1 VNSVSAGSRSGS
13 TRPAIP
19 SGRLVIAALVVLT
32 ITIVLAAG
40 VPLFAGGQ
48 LTYAGGQNVV
58 PVFEGWERNADG
70 SFNMLFGYFSR
81 NREEV
86 VDIPIG
92 PDNHFDSSHID
103 RGQPTRFYPSR
114 NRYWF
119 RVRVPADFGAKEL
132 VWTLTS
138 RGKTERAYATLHP
151 NYVTDASIQ
160 QLDVAGINLWW
171 AEEGVNARPTVRIEG
186 EAMRRVRVG
195 QPLQLVAIASDDGI
209 PPAPRKQSRRGR
221 YAWHGLRVAWFADRA
236 AGVVTFD
243 PAQFKVYPD
252 PSGNSPWTPGWTAPP
267 VAAGGRYPLTASFDA
282 TGDYVLRVMA
292 HDGGLDATAD
302 VHVIVE

>member
-1 VNSVSAGSRSGS
+1 MSGSRLAPGAA
-13 TRPAIP
+13 RA
-19 SGRLVIAALVVLT
+19 GRLMALVLVTALA
-32 ITIVLAAG
+32 VPLAAR
-40 VPLFAGGQ
+40 AQ
-48 LTYAGGQNVV
+48 LIHAGGQNVA

-70 SFNMLFGYFSR
+70 SFSMLFGYFSR

-86 VDIPIG
+86 VDIPLG
-92 PDNHFDSSHID
+92 PDNHFEPGEID

-138 RGKTERAYATLHP
+138 RGRTERAYATLHP

-171 AEEGVNARPTVRIEG
+171 AEEGVNARPTVRIDG
-186 EAMRRVRVG
+186 ETHRRARVG
-195 QPLQLVAIASDDGI
+195 QPLSLAAVANDDGI
-209 PPAPRKQSRRGR
+209 PPAPKGRPRRGR

-236 AGVVTFD
+236 PGAVVLA
-243 PAQFKVYPD
+243 PPQFKVYPD
-252 PSGNSPWTPGWTAPP
+252 ARANSPWTPGWTPP
-267 VAAGGRYPLTASFDA
+267 AVPDDRRYPVTATFNA
-282 TGDYVLRVMA
+282 PGEYVLRVMA
-292 HDGGLDATAD
+292 HDGGLVGTAD
-302 VHVIVE
+302 VHVTVD

>member
-1 VNSVSAGSRSGS
+1 MKRF
-13 TRPAIP
+13 T
-19 SGRLVIAALVVLT
+19 LVAAL
-32 ITIVLAAG
+32 LALVTAAPLVAG
-40 VPLFAGGQ
+40 GGQ
-48 LTYAGGQNVV
+48 LMHAGGQNVA

-81 NREEV
+81 NREEI

-92 PDNHFDSSHID
+92 PDNRFEPGEID

-119 RVRVPADFGAKEL
+119 RVRVPADFGTKEL

-151 NYVTDASIQ
+151 NYATDPSIQ
-160 QLDVAGINLWW
+160 QLDIAGINLWW
-171 AEEGVNARPTVRIEG
+171 AEEGVNARPTVRIDG
-186 EAMRRVRVG
+186 ETHRRVKVG
-195 QPLQLVAIASDDGI
+195 QPLALVALAEDDGI
-209 PPAPRKQSRRGR
+209 PPAPKGESRRGR

-236 AGVVTFD
+236 AGAVTFD
-243 PAQFKVYPD
+243 PLQFKVYPD
-252 PSGNSPWTPGWTAPP
+252 TKANSPWTPGWTAPP
-267 VAAGGRYPLTASFDA
+267 VPADGRYPVKA
-282 TGDYVLRVMA
+282 TFSAPGEYVLRAMA

-302 VHVIVE
+302 LHVSVEP